1 MTDRGTEDAVAATR
15 QPDLAPLLALLDAR
29 RFADLEAAT
38 ASCLLG
44 YPNFGVLW
52 KLLGVAQRLQGKDA
66 LAALGRA
73 SELLPK
79 DAEAQG
85 NFGAALLDRGSLAEA
100 EQRFRTALALA
111 PTSPLAHYQLGT
123 TLYRLGRFDAAM
135 ASYRSALDL
144 DPGSAATHFELGNAA
159 WALGLNDVA
168 MASYGAAIDRNP
180 EHVGAR
186 VNLGNG
192 LLALG
197 RRDEALAQY
206 RAAIAIDPGRAAAH
220 NGLGNA
226 LSELGRVED
235 AAASYLRAIE
245 LQPDFAKAHI
255 NLGLVQRSLVRP
267 AEAEACARR
276 ALAID
281 DRDAAA
287 WVLLGDLHADA
298 GRFQDAEAAYR
309 RAVELDP
316 GSAEGWAG
324 IANQR
329 RMTAADAP
337 WLAQAERLAAAS
349 LPPRREATLR
359 FAMGKYCDDLQDFDQ
374 AFSHYQRAN
383 ELTKQFAVSYDR
395 EAWSRRVDRRIEA
408 YTAQRLRVA
417 RTADRDP
424 ARAVFVVGMP
434 RSGTSLTEQIL
445 ASHPAVFGAGELPF
459 WEQAAVRLD
468 LALPPAELATEYLTR
483 LAAAAPAALRVVDKM
498 PANYLHLGLI
508 HEALPNARILH
519 MQRDPLDTCLSIY
532 FQQFRITHAYSHDLG
547 DLAHYYGE
555 YRRIMQHWRE
565 VLPQGVMLEIPY
577 EDLVDDQETWSRRMV
592 EFVGLP
598 WDPACLEFHL
608 AERTV
613 ATASQ
618 WQVRQK
624 LNRGSVGR
632 WRHYAQFLEPLICGL
647 KFTGSIAG
655 VD

>member
-1 MTDRGTEDAVAATR
+1 
-15 QPDLAPLLALLDAR
+15 LALLDAR

-38 ASCLLG
+38 ATCLLD
-44 YPNFGVLW
+44 YPDVGVLW

-66 LAALGRA
+66 LAALARA
-73 SELLPK
+73 SELLPN

-85 NFGAALLDRGSLAEA
+85 NLGAALLDRGSPAEA
-100 EQRFRTALALA
+100 EPRFRAALELA
-111 PTSPLAHYQLGT
+111 PSSALAHYQLGN

-144 DPGSAATHFELGNAA
+144 DPTSAATHYAHGNAA
-159 WALGLNDVA
+159 WAVGRSDVA
-168 MASYGAAIDRNP
+168 MASYGAAVDRNP
-180 EHVGAR
+180 EHAAAR

-226 LSELGRVED
+226 LSELGRGED
-235 AAASYLRAIE
+235 AAASYARAIE
-245 LQPDFAKAHI
+245 LEPDFSKAHI

-267 AEAEACARR
+267 AEAEASARH

-281 DRDAAA
+281 ARDAAA

-337 WLAQAERLAAAS
+337 WLAQAERLAAAA

-359 FAMGKYCDDLQDFDQ
+359 FAMGKYCDDLQDFDH
-374 AFSHYQRAN
+374 AFSHYHRAN
-383 ELTKQFAVSYDR
+383 ELTKQFAEGYDR
-395 EAWSRRVDRRIEA
+395 KAWSRSVDRRIGA
-408 YTAQRLRVA
+408 YTAQRLRGV

-424 ARAVFVVGMP
+424 AQAVFVVGMP

-459 WEQAAVRLD
+459 WEQAAARLEF
-468 LALPPAELATEYLTR
+468 APPPAELAADYLQR
-483 LAAAAPAALRVVDKM
+483 IASLAPAALRVIDKM

-532 FQQFRITHAYSHDLG
+532 FQQFRITHTYSHDLG
-547 DLAHYYGE
+547 DLAHYYNE
-555 YRRIMQHWRE
+555 YRRIMRHWRE
-565 VLPQGVMLEIPY
+565 VLPEGVMLEIPY
-577 EDLVDDQETWSRRMV
+577 ESLVDDQETWSRRMV
-592 EFVGLP
+592 DFVGLA
-598 WDPACLEFHL
+598 WDPVCLEFHRSQ
-608 AERTV
+608 RTV

-632 WRHYAQFLEPLICGL
+632 WRHYAQFLEPLIRGL
-647 KFTGSIAG
+647 DGR
-655 VD
+655 DP